1 MMVERG
7 IVVEH
12 STSHRWTFHYVL
24 HLREQFRQCKRSA
37 TGVPEEPGVAARR

>member
-24 HLREQFRQCKRSA
+24 HQREQFRLCKRSA
-37 TGVPEEPGVAARR
+37 TVVSEEPGAAPRR